1 MKATLIKILSFVIM
15 LTMMLGLCS
24 CASNSTV
31 DKVYVVQMVEN
42 GAFDQMR
49 EGFIKQLR
57 DNGYSEEKLEIVYK
71 CAQGDA
77 TNMNTIVQEAL
88 SENPIAVATVGTPA
102 TQAFVAAGSDV
113 PTFFISVG
121 DPVGAGVI
129 SDMSAAPDKNAT
141 GTSNAVP
148 VNEIFD
154 LADKLT
160 PDITTYGILYTT
172 GEANSV
178 YTATN
183 AKEYLEGKGIK
194 VIEQTVT
201 SAGEVQQAAI
211 SLCQKVDA
219 IFVPNDSIIQSAM
232 PLVAQASRDAKVP
245 VYGSSA
251 VMVDSG
257 AFATIAISDTKI
269 GAITADKLIE
279 YLNGTAITNINAQIV
294 DADDIVINSQ
304 TATAIGVSV
313 SDDMKNSARFVT
325 DTNQ

>member
-1 MKATLIKILSFVIM
+1 MKTTLIKIISFVIM
-15 LTMMLGLCS
+15 LTMTLGLCS
-24 CASNSTV
+24 CTSSNAV
-31 DKVYVVQMVEN
+31 DKVYIVQMVEN
-42 GAFDQMR
+42 GAFDDMR

-57 DNGYSEEKLEIVYK
+57 DNGYTEDKLEIVYK

-88 SENPIAVATVGTPA
+88 SEKPLAIATVGTPA
-102 TQAFVAAGSDV
+102 TQAFVAAGSDI

-160 PDITTYGILYTT
+160 PNIKTYGILYTT

-178 YTATN
+178 YTASN
-183 AKEYLEGKGIK
+183 AKKYLEGIGIK
-194 VIEQTVT
+194 VVEQTVT

-211 SLCQKVDA
+211 SLCQKVGA
-219 IFVPNDSIIQSAM
+219 VFIPNDSIIQSAM
-232 PLVAQASRDAKVP
+232 PLVAQAARDAKVP

-251 VMVDSG
+251 VMVESG

-279 YLNGTAITNINAQIV
+279 YLNGTAITDIKAEIV
-294 DADDIVINSQ
+294 AADDIVINSQ

-313 SDDMKNSARFVT
+313 NDDIKDTARFVT